1 MRMTEKVSS
10 KLCERYY
17 KMRHESGL
25 DIYVFP
31 KKLTSTYALFA
42 TKYGSVD
49 NVFRVKGDE
58 EFIKVPNGI
67 AHYLE
72 HRMFTQKDGSDI
84 TERFSEYGADS
95 NAYTTFTKTVYLFS
109 CTDNFERALAALLD
123 FVTEPH
129 FTDELVERERGIIV
143 EEIKM
148 GEDNPYDRCFYGLL
162 EAMYQNNSVR
172 INIAGTEQ
180 SVSIITSDLLNAC
193 YRAFYNPSNMA
204 LVVCGDVIPEQ
215 VMDVV
220 NQHIPTSFVSCET
233 ERKHEEE
240 PKEVFQKLYEAYMP
254 VAKPIFTIGIKD
266 SFVGNGAER
275 MARDAAMQILCEILF
290 SRSGKLYNDLFE
302 SGMISPELS
311 YGYSI
316 TERFAFVNIGGE
328 AENPTCVME
337 QIKAYIKDKQQNGI
351 SREAFER
358 CKRVMLAEYIKG
370 FDSTEEIANSMIDF
384 IFDGGDIFD
393 CYQII
398 EQVTFAD
405 VEHLLDTAFDDDFYC
420 LSVVYPEGRKK
431 EDNNE

>member
-1 MRMTEKVSS
+1 MQMIEKVSQ
-10 KLCERYY
+10 KLRERYY
-17 KMRHESGL
+17 KMHHECGL

-31 KKLTSTYALFA
+31 KKLTSSYALFA

-49 NVFRVKGDE
+49 NEFRMAGDDA
-58 EFIKVPNGI
+58 FIKVPNGI

-109 CTDNFERALAALLD
+109 CTDNFDSSLAALLD

-180 SVSIITSDLLNAC
+180 SVSLITADMLNAC

-204 LVVCGDVIPEQ
+204 LVICGDVTPDQ
-215 VMDVV
+215 VMSIVSE
-220 NQHIPTSFVSCET
+220 HIPLSFVSCGT
-233 ERKHEEE
+233 ERKYKEE
-240 PKEVFQKLYEAYMP
+240 PKEVFTKVYEAYMP
-254 VAKPIFTIGIKD
+254 VSKPIFTIGVKD
-266 SFVGNGAER
+266 SFVGDTKER

-316 TERFAFVNIGGE
+316 TEQFAFVNIGGE
-328 AENPTCVME
+328 AEDPPKVLDE
-337 QIKAYIKDKQQNGI
+337 IKAYIKNEQKNGI
-351 SREAFER
+351 SPEAFER
-358 CKRVMLAEYIKG
+358 CKRVMLAEYVKG
-370 FDSTEEIANSMIDF
+370 FDSTEEIANNMIDF

-393 CYQII
+393 CYDII
-398 EQVTFAD
+398 EQVTFED
-405 VEHLLDTAFDDDFYC
+405 VKRLLDTAFDEEYYC
-420 LSVVYPEGRKK
+420 LSVVYPEGWKK

>member
-1 MRMTEKVSS
+1 MQMTKKECP
-10 KLCERYY
+10 KLGECYY
-17 KMRHESGL
+17 KMSHKSGL
-25 DIYVFP
+25 DVYVFP
-31 KKLTSTYALFA
+31 KKLTSAYALFA

-49 NVFRVKGDE
+49 NVFRMKGKG

-84 TERFSEYGADS
+84 TERFSEYGADA

-109 CTDNFERALAALLD
+109 CTDNFERSLAALLD
-123 FVTEPH
+123 FVTEPN
-129 FTDELVERERGIIV
+129 FTEELVERERGIIV

-180 SVSIITSDLLNAC
+180 SVSHITADMLNEC

-204 LVVCGDVIPEQ
+204 LVICGDVTPEQ
-215 VMDVV
+215 VMDVA
-220 NQHIPTSFVSCET
+220 NQHIPISFVSSET
-233 ERKHEEE
+233 ERFFEKE

-266 SFVGNGAER
+266 SYIGDQTGR
-275 MARDAAMQILCEILF
+275 MERDAAMQILCEILF
-290 SRSGKLYNDLFE
+290 SRSGRLYNSLFE

-316 TERFAFVNIGGE
+316 TEQFAFVNIGGE
-328 AENPTCVME
+328 AEEPKAVMAR
-337 QIKAYIKDKQQNGI
+337 IKAYIKEKQQSGI
-351 SREAFER
+351 LQEDFER

-370 FDSTEEIANSMIDF
+370 FDSTEEIANNMIDF

-393 CYQII
+393 CYQAI
-398 EQVTFAD
+398 EQVTLED
-405 VEHLLDTAFDDDFYC
+405 VEHLLHTVFDEDFYC
-420 LSVVYPEGRKK
+420 LSVIYPDGQKQ

>member
-1 MRMTEKVSS
+1 MNE
-10 KLCERYY
+10 
-17 KMRHESGL
+17 
-25 DIYVFP
+25 
-31 KKLTSTYALFA
+31 
-42 TKYGSVD
+42 
-49 NVFRVKGDE
+49 
-58 EFIKVPNGI
+58 
-67 AHYLE
+67 
-72 HRMFTQKDGSDI
+72 
-84 TERFSEYGADS
+84 
-95 NAYTTFTKTVYLFS
+95 
-109 CTDNFERALAALLD
+109 
-123 FVTEPH
+123 
-129 FTDELVERERGIIV
+129 VER
-143 EEIKM
+143 
-148 GEDNPYDRCFYGLL
+148 
-162 EAMYQNNSVR
+162 
-172 INIAGTEQ
+172 
-180 SVSIITSDLLNAC
+180 
-193 YRAFYNPSNMA
+193 
-204 LVVCGDVIPEQ
+204 
-215 VMDVV
+215 
-220 NQHIPTSFVSCET
+220 HIPSSFVSRET
-233 ERKHEEE
+233 ERWRDEE

-266 SFVGNGAER
+266 SFVGNETER
-275 MARDAAMQILCEILF
+275 MARDAAMQILCEMLF

-328 AENPTCVME
+328 AENPICVME

-370 FDSTEEIANSMIDF
+370 FDSTEDIAYNMIDF

-393 CYQII
+393 CYQTI

>member
-1 MRMTEKVSS
+1 MQMTEKVSR
-10 KLCERYY
+10 KLRERYY
-17 KMRHESGL
+17 KMRHESEL

-31 KKLTSTYALFA
+31 KKLTSIYALFA

-49 NVFRVKGDE
+49 NIFRVKGND

-109 CTDNFERALAALLD
+109 CTDNFESSLAALLD

-180 SVSIITSDLLNAC
+180 SVSEITADMLNDC

-204 LVVCGDVIPEQ
+204 LVVCGDVTPEQ

-220 NQHIPTSFVSCET
+220 DQHIPLSFVSLET
-233 ERKHEEE
+233 ERLREKE
-240 PKEVFQKLYEAYMP
+240 PKEVFQKHYEAYMP

-266 SFVGNGAER
+266 SFVGDQKER
-275 MARDAAMQILCEILF
+275 MARDAAMQILCEMLF

-316 TERFAFVNIGGE
+316 TEQFAFINIGGE
-328 AENPTCVME
+328 AEEPSEVLSE
-337 QIKAYIKDKQQNGI
+337 IKSYIKDKQQNGI
-351 SREAFER
+351 SREEFER

-370 FDSTEEIANSMIDF
+370 FDSTEEIANNMIDF

-393 CYQII
+393 CYDVI
-398 EQVTFAD
+398 EHVTFED
-405 VEHLLDTAFDDDFYC
+405 VERLLDTAFDEDYYC
-420 LSVVYPEGRKK
+420 LSVIYPEGRKK
-431 EDNNE
+431 EDDK